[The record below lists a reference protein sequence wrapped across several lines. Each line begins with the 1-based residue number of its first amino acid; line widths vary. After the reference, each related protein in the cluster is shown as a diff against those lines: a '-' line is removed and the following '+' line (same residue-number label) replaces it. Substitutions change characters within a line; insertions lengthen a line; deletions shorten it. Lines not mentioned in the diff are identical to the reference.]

1 MIVTVPMSKK
11 LTYKQK
17 AFVNEFVKTKNATAS
32 AMNVYDVK
40 SRTVAKS
47 IGTENLSKPAI
58 RQSIEVLLQASGY
71 DPVSSVEALIENQEK
86 GKGVKA
92 TASDSIRASELLLK
106 MSGNFI
112 EKSQTVSVNYGFDR
126 LNRQELLRLKVQFDE
141 FIDEV

>member
-1 MIVTVPMSKK
+1 MSNK

-17 AFVNEFVKTKNATAS
+17 AFVNEFVKTKNATTS

-40 SRTVAKS
+40 SREVAKS

-58 RQSIEVLLQASGY
+58 RQSIETLLQASGY

-112 EKSQTVSVNYGFDR
+112 EKRQSVSVNYGLDG
-126 LNRQELLRLKVQFDE
+126 LSKGELLKLKVQFDE
-141 FIDEV
+141 FIGEV